1 MLRTHKLRS
10 VQQSEV
16 ELMFQ
21 IRVRLYPILLS
32 LLLLLLL
39 LRLAWIALLVLL
51 LLLEELQ
58 CCWARRSP
66 HARKTVEKRPLTD
79 AMKVSRGKRPL
90 LAFRVYRHHVCAPR
104 PPSVV
109 QPSAMFAVSMR
120 REVAD
125 LVIDFAMRTV
135 EAAFVLLICA
145 SSASPME

>member
-1 MLRTHKLRS
+1 MQKLRS

-16 ELMFQ
+16 DLMFQ
-21 IRVRLYPILLS
+21 MRVRLYPILSS

-79 AMKVSRGKRPL
+79 AMKVPRGKRPL
-90 LAFRVYRHHVCAPR
+90 PVVRVCCHHVVFR
-104 PPSVV
+104 RTPSVA
-109 QPSAMFAVSMR
+109 QLSAMFAVSMR

-145 SSASPME
+145 SSVSPME